1 MVVTTRFCD
10 HPARSD
16 SHVQRVGAAMLETVA
31 PVRFHAAVTSG
42 RTKPARVECEKTDGT
57 LVEVVA
63 KFAGGCDRGEA
74 ALAME
79 VVSACLAA
87 DLGLPVPKP
96 YLLAIDPAW
105 VESIPDA
112 AYRSIVARSGSIA
125 CGSTDVASD
134 YRAWTPFDRL
144 TPQLVP
150 VALAIFCFDAFINNF
165 DRRDDNPNSLRKDQQ
180 LRIFDHELAFIYK
193 GVLTWRKP
201 WKLGALAPF
210 ASPGRH
216 IFYAKL
222 KGWELDTAPVRGAL
236 AGLSDDHLARYKGSV
251 PAAWSNAG
259 AAVEDATSLIRS
271 VREHIDDAL
280 AEVRR
285 VLE

>member
-1 MVVTTRFCD
+1 
-10 HPARSD
+10 
-16 SHVQRVGAAMLETVA
+16 MLETIT

-42 RTKPARVECEKTDGT
+42 RTRPSRVECEKTDGT

-63 KFAGGCDRGEA
+63 KFAGGCDRGET
-74 ALAME
+74 ALAVE
-79 VVSACLAA
+79 VVAACLAA

-96 YLLAIDPAW
+96 YLLTIDPAW
-105 VESIPDA
+105 VGTIPDA
-112 AYRSIVARSGSIA
+112 AYRGIVARSGSIA
-125 CGSTDVASD
+125 YGSTDIGSG

-150 VALAIFCFDAFINNF
+150 VALAIFCFDAFINNS
-165 DRRDDNPNSLRKDQQ
+165 DRRADNPNCLRKDQE

-193 GVLTWRKP
+193 GILFWQEP
-201 WKLGALAPF
+201 WKLSALAPF

-216 IFYAKL
+216 IFYAQL
-222 KGWELDTAPVRGAL
+222 KGQEFDMAPVRA
-236 AGLSDDHLARYKGSV
+236 AWAALSDDRLARYKGSV

-259 AAVEDATSLIRS
+259 AAADDATSLIQG
-271 VREHIDDAL
+271 VRDHIDDAL

-285 VLE
+285 ILT